1 MIVLKGNPTVVA
13 APSGAVFARRS
24 GNAGLGTSGSG
35 DTLSGVIAGF
45 AARGASPV
53 VAAVW
58 GVEVHARA
66 GDALARTVAPLGFLA
81 RELLHEIPAAVARLS
96 PAPR

>member
-1 MIVLKGNPTVVA
+1 
-13 APSGAVFARRS
+13 
-24 GNAGLGTSGSG
+24 
-35 DTLSGVIAGF
+35 
-45 AARGASPV
+45 V

-96 PAPR
+96 PRSR